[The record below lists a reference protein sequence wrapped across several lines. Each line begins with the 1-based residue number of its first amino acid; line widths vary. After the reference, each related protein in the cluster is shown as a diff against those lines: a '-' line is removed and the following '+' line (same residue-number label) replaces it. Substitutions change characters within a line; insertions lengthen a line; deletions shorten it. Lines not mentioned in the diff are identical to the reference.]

1 MKHSL
6 YSGIV
11 AGGVALVL
19 WTGGVAHG
27 SDEDDS
33 ASSVKSSARISIKAT
48 NPVRIRR
55 VMTEVGP
62 VTNYINDI
70 VPTEPVDSFD
80 WSGEALE
87 PIKGRAR
94 LDIDPIANTG
104 TIRAEWEDEHGRWTY
119 RQDSFGPPS
128 HATGIRIGASR
139 GSVTDIVDDPITT
152 NVYLHGD
159 TGVGGPVTPTFFAQ
173 LAIWGPA
180 KVTLNGERFDNP
192 FPAASGSLPFSG
204 PKGSLWGGHVLLSE
218 EIRGDDGIVRTT
230 SGEVFDMSKAGEG
243 VVYPDKINL
252 NLSFLDI
259 PDGRQSS
266 NIPAMHRFVY
276 YISFKKVKVSARYK

>member
-11 AGGVALVL
+11 ASGLALAL
-19 WTGGVAHG
+19 WTGGIAHG
-27 SDEDDS
+27 ADEGSS
-33 ASSVKSSARISIKAT
+33 AASNVKSSARISIKAT

-55 VMTEVGP
+55 VMGP
-62 VTNYINDI
+62 VTNDING

-80 WSGEALE
+80 WGGEALE

-94 LDIDPIANTG
+94 LNIDPIANTG

-119 RQDSFGPPS
+119 RQDSFGPPA
-128 HATGIRIGASR
+128 HATGIRIGSSR
-139 GSVTDIVDDPITT
+139 GSVTDIFDDPITT

-218 EIRGDDGIVRTT
+218 ELRDDDGVIRTT
-230 SGEVFDMSKAGEG
+230 SGEVFDMSKSGEG
-243 VVYPDKINL
+243 VVYPEKINL

-259 PDGRQSS
+259 PDGSQSN

-276 YISFKKVKVSARYK
+276 YISFKKVKVNASYK